1 MIESST
7 GRLAGRDPT
16 GRFTRGNKGGPG
28 NPHARH
34 VQELRRRFFAA
45 VTEDEFLAV
54 RQKLVDLAL
63 EGDVQAIRLYME
75 RLMGKPEVFDLPELD
90 APERRPTTFI
100 LTGEAE
106 YREVFQKQ
114 QAEIEQL
121 SRRVEE
127 LQEGERSRW

>member
-1 MIESST
+1 MAVRPKTNGQYGRNPAT
-7 GRLAGRDPT
+7 GQFAL
-16 GRFTRGNKGGPG
+16 GNKGGPG
-28 NPHARH
+28 NPYARRVH
-34 VQELRRRFFAA
+34 EIRGWFIEA

-63 EGDVQAIRLYME
+63 EGDVQAIRLYLE
-75 RLMGKPEVFDLPELD
+75 RLMGKPEVFELAEAE
-90 APERRPTTFI
+90 APERKPTTFI
-100 LTGEAE
+100 LTGEME

-127 LQEGERSRW
+127 LTRGA